1 MITATSGVAP
11 SDLAESAMGNADITA
26 NRTSIAAGTSC
37 HTRMTALW
45 YSAFMK
51 SKHSSL
57 TVRLTDE
64 LAARLDAE
72 AQARGVSRSDIVRE
86 RLESRDVYAAAT
98 GYREIAD
105 LVGSID
111 GLPPDVSTKR
121 KDYLKRSGYGRKR
134 PR

>member
-1 MITATSGVAP
+1 
-11 SDLAESAMGNADITA
+11 
-26 NRTSIAAGTSC
+26 
-37 HTRMTALW
+37 
-45 YSAFMK
+45 MK
-51 SKHSSL
+51 SKSQSL

-72 AQARGVSRSDIVRE
+72 AQARGLSRSDLVRE
-86 RLESRDVYAAAT
+86 RLESRDTYGTST
-98 GYREIAD
+98 GYSEIAD

-111 GLPPDVSTKR
+111 GLPSDISAKR